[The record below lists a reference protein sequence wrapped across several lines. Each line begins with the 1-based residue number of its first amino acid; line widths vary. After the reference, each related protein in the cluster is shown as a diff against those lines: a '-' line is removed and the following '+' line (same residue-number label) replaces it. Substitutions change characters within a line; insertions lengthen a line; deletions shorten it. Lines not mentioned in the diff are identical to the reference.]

1 MPVIYVRNL
10 EASRAFYA
18 LFGYEERQSGGDADA
33 NWAYL
38 QHGEHTMLVAA
49 TQPPLIQVELPLL
62 IYLYVAELTEV
73 RQRLEEAGHQC
84 ELTGYPD
91 HAPGG
96 ELRIKDPDG
105 NGVLVGQRTAVPRH
119 ARSEPA
125 ESARS
130 SLLQEAAEAVA
141 RRGGAPANCQIGAA
155 DGQACEQPA
164 ELKLADSW
172 GVTVWGCLAHA
183 DEALINA
190 PGAFV
195 ATEDAQGLGPWL
207 GRRHREQ

>member
-62 IYLYVAELTEV
+62 IYLYVTELGDI
-73 RQRLEEAGHQC
+73 RRRLEEAGHECQ
-84 ELTGYPD
+84 LSGYPD

-96 ELRIKDPDG
+96 ELRVKDPDG
-105 NGVLVGQRTAVPRH
+105 NGVLVGQRTAVPRPSG
-119 ARSEPA
+119 AEPA
-125 ESARS
+125 EPARS
-130 SLLQEAAEAVA
+130 SLLQQAAEAVA
-141 RRGGAPANCQIGAA
+141 RRGGAPATCQIRSV
-155 DGQACEQPA
+155 DGEPCDRPA

-172 GVTVWGCLAHA
+172 GITVWGCLVHA

-190 PGAFV
+190 PGAFL

-207 GRRHREQ
+207 SRRQRDQ